1 MALTQPSNDPLS
13 QLQIRTE
20 GGYVSNT
27 DLFKFTK
34 LFEDEL
40 TLDNLAMSQLR
51 ALCRMLGVTPIGTPE
66 ILRFQL
72 KMKLRD
78 LKADDK
84 LIAAEGGVDALSKED
99 LMSACRA
106 RGMRAWGVSLERLRA
121 SLKQWLEL
129 SLNDKVPPTLL
140 LMSRALYLPE
150 EINFTDRLKTI
161 LSALPEGLG
170 EQTRQKLTELEGGK
184 VDYKVVLNWDFHS
197 DKTTQP
203 SSG

>member
-1 MALTQPSNDPLS
+1 
-13 QLQIRTE
+13 
-20 GGYVSNT
+20 
-27 DLFKFTK
+27 
-34 LFEDEL
+34 
-40 TLDNLAMSQLR
+40 MSQLR

-84 LIAAEGGVDALSKED
+84 LIAAEGGVDALTKED
-99 LMSACRA
+99 LMISCRA
-106 RGMRAWGVSLERLRA
+106 RGMRALGVSVERLRA

-161 LSALPEGLG
+161 LSALPEELG

-184 VDYKVVLNWDFHS
+184 VDYKVIFGILNPLGLFIRTLCKDFYKDFS
-197 DKTTQP
+197 KISPNLKPKDP
-203 SSG
+203 SHGTPP